1 MSASHSPASHTQTI
15 HRVEVRPRPG
25 CVDVRGSSLL
35 KRVIADGGVNARVID
50 YAQVYLISGELNQ
63 SDLLF
68 ISQQLLADPVTQI
81 AFAGTSAQPK
91 SGCTIEVHPLAG
103 VTDPAAESVE
113 LAVEKLVGKV
123 VQVRTG
129 ERWDFHGATKAQ
141 GETIAEK

>member
-81 AFAGTSAQPK
+81 AFAGTSAQP
-91 SGCTIEVHPLAG
+91 
-103 VTDPAAESVE
+103 
-113 LAVEKLVGKV
+113 
-123 VQVRTG
+123 
-129 ERWDFHGATKAQ
+129 
-141 GETIAEK
+141 